1 MGIPSYFSYIIKNY
15 SNIIL
20 NQKQLLKDN
29 VRFCNLMMD
38 CNSIIYDEFRKMDED
53 IAKNN
58 LEQNEIERKLINNVI
73 NKIGEYIKSASPSD
87 LVYIAFDGV
96 APFAKMEQQRT
107 RRHKGGILRKIDDV
121 LGKKCSSSV
130 WSTTNITPGTQF
142 MNMLSVKIKRA
153 FSNLEGH
160 FNVKKIIVSGS
171 DIEGEGEHKMFQFLR
186 QTKNGVTGNT
196 LIYGLDS
203 DLIMLSLFH
212 CKPFDKFFI
221 YRETPEFGKNIV
233 SSVEGESDYLFM
245 DIHSL
250 SKAILCEMNCDTN
263 DYHRLYDYVFM
274 CFLLGN
280 DFLPHFPSL
289 NLRSDG
295 VDVLLETYKS
305 VFGTSSQRS
314 FIDNNLHIQWR
325 WVSLFFFELSK
336 GERNR
341 FIKEDA
347 AREKLGKRRFN
358 LSNLDNKEFAIQNTP
373 VIYRGQ
379 ELFISPNE
387 QFWEHRYYS
396 TLFSHS
402 SDSIKDIGMN
412 YIEGLEW
419 VFKYYTQDCPDWKWS
434 YKYNYPPLIKDICKY
449 FPKKNMDLF
458 QKTIYN
464 PFSSKVQLA
473 YVLPLNNRTLMSSTI
488 SDYLV
493 ENEGQYF
500 VENPEYEWAYCRYFW
515 EAHPILP
522 EISINV
528 LEKWDKLWL

>member
-29 VRFCNLMMD
+29 VCFCNLMMD
-38 CNSIIYDEFRKMDED
+38 CNSIIYDEFRKMEED
-53 IAKNN
+53 IAKNHLDN
-58 LEQNEIERKLINNVI
+58 NEIERKLINNVI
-73 NKIGEYIKSASPSD
+73 NKIGHYIKSVSPSE

-121 LGKKCSSSV
+121 LGKTGNSSG

-160 FNVKKIIVSGS
+160 FNVKKIVVSGS
-171 DIEGEGEHKMFQFLR
+171 DKEGEGEHKMFHYLR
-186 QTKNGVTGNT
+186 QTKNGVNGNT
-196 LIYGLDS
+196 LVYGLDS

-212 CKPFDKFFI
+212 CKPFGRFFI

-233 SSVEGESDYLFM
+233 SIVEGDSDYLFM

-250 SKAILCEMNCDTN
+250 SKAILSEMNCDTN

-289 NLRSDG
+289 NLRTDG

-305 VFGTSSQRS
+305 VLGNSSQRS
-314 FIDNNLHIQWR
+314 FIDNNLRIQWR

-336 GERNR
+336 GE
-341 FIKEDA
+341 I
-347 AREKLGKRRFN
+347 
-358 LSNLDNKEFAIQNTP
+358 
-373 VIYRGQ
+373 
-379 ELFISPNE
+379 
-387 QFWEHRYYS
+387 
-396 TLFSHS
+396 
-402 SDSIKDIGMN
+402 
-412 YIEGLEW
+412 
-419 VFKYYTQDCPDWKWS
+419 
-434 YKYNYPPLIKDICKY
+434 LIVGI
-449 FPKKNMDLF
+449 
-458 QKTIYN
+458 
-464 PFSSKVQLA
+464 
-473 YVLPLNNRTLMSSTI
+473 
-488 SDYLV
+488 
-493 ENEGQYF
+493 
-500 VENPEYEWAYCRYFW
+500 
-515 EAHPILP
+515 
-522 EISINV
+522 
-528 LEKWDKLWL
+528 